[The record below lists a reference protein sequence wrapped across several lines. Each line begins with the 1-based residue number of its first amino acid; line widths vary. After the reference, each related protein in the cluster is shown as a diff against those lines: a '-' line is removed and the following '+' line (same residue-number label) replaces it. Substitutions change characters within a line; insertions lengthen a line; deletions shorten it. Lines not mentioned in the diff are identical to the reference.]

1 MTVTTPIRTTSERR
15 PPRCGG
21 AEPGRAWFRL
31 RLGAIWLGLGFGL
44 LGDLSAAPLEPVA
57 LQLKWQHQF
66 QFAGYYAAQ
75 EKGYYRE
82 AGLDVTF
89 LEAQPATEP
98 VAEVVEGRAQYGVSN
113 SALLLARHQ
122 GQPVVVL
129 AAVYQHSALVL
140 VARTNA
146 GILSIHDLAGR
157 RVMLER
163 QAGELLAYL
172 KKEEVPLQSLSF
184 ETHTFDTG
192 DLLTGKVD
200 AISAYTTDEPY
211 FLEQAGFRYLTF
223 TPRTAGIDFYG
234 DNLFTSEQ
242 ELRAH
247 PARVK
252 AFREASMRG
261 WKYAMQNPEEIAE
274 LILRHYGN
282 RHDRAHLLYEAQSMG
297 PLLQP
302 DLVEVGYMHHARWQH
317 IAETYADVGLLP
329 KGYSLEGFIYD
340 PGATDRLTRQRMK
353 IALTLVL
360 PIVAGLGILIL
371 VFLVLIRRLRRAI
384 RAQAT
389 MSVTLQENERKFRF
403 MAEHTADVIWI
414 MDIATERMTYISPS
428 IFQLRG
434 YTPEEL
440 LAQPAS
446 AALTPDSAARVR
458 AELEASIA
466 EWRPGKVLAP
476 RVTEVEQPHKN
487 GHLVQTEVVTTLHPN
502 AEGQLV
508 SVLGVTRDITKR
520 KRAEAQLRCELT
532 SMAQLASTDLLTSAW
547 NRRHFEDVV
556 EGEMHRATRYGQPL
570 SLLMLDIDHFKRVND
585 TYGHAKGDLVL
596 REVSDCVRA
605 AIRVSDSLTRWGGE
619 EFMVLMPNTGLSS
632 ATKLAERIRESIAAH
647 AFEGVGQVT
656 ASIGL
661 AEYLPTDPLQ
671 KWVQR
676 ADQAMYRAKR
686 GGRNQV
692 SADPARSSLHGDSE
706 HLEGTFLKLVW
717 SEAYASG
724 NQVID
729 AQHRRLFHLANELL
743 ESMLAHRPT
752 DEISMFV
759 ADLLSEVIQHFRD
772 EEAILVELDYTGL
785 QDHQA
790 KHAELV
796 AKALELGYAF
806 RDGTLSVGSLFQ
818 YLAHDVVATHLLK
831 ADREF
836 FHLTAGN

>member
-1 MTVTTPIRTTSERR
+1 MTAPSSTTSERR
-15 PPRCGG
+15 PPCRGG
-21 AEPGRAWFRL
+21 GDPLRFRIAL
-31 RLGAIWLGLGFGL
+31 CLCVALWLGLGPSGN
-44 LGDLSAAPLEPVA
+44 LSAAPLEPVT

-82 AGLDVTF
+82 AGLEVTF

-140 VARTNA
+140 VARANA

-172 KKEEVPLQSLSF
+172 KKEEVPLPGLSIQ
-184 ETHTFDTG
+184 THTFDTG
-192 DLLTGKVD
+192 DLLKGKVD

-234 DNLFTSEQ
+234 DNLFTSER
-242 ELRAH
+242 ELRTH

-297 PLLQP
+297 SLLQP
-302 DLVEVGYMHHARWQH
+302 DLVEVGYMHHGRWQH

-329 KGYSLEGFIYD
+329 RNFSLEGFIYD
-340 PGATDRLTRQRMK
+340 PGAADRLTRQRMK
-353 IALTLVL
+353 GALTLVL
-360 PIVAGLGILIL
+360 PIVTGLGILTL
-371 VFLVLIRRLRRAI
+371 VFLALIRRMQRAI
-384 RAQAT
+384 RAQAA

-434 YTPEEL
+434 YTPDEL
-440 LAQPAS
+440 LSQPAS
-446 AALTPDSAARVR
+446 AALTPESATRVR

-466 EWRPGKVLAP
+466 EWRPGKALAP
-476 RVTEVEQPHKN
+476 RVTEVEQPHKD
-487 GHLVQTEVVTTLHPN
+487 GHLVQTEVVTTLHPD
-502 AEGQLV
+502 AEGRLV
-508 SVLGVTRDITKR
+508 SVLGVTRDITAR
-520 KRAEAQLRCELT
+520 KRAEVQLRRELT

-556 EGEMHRATRYGQPL
+556 EGEMHRATRYGHPL

-585 TYGHAKGDLVL
+585 TYGHAKGDVVL
-596 REVSDCVRA
+596 REVSDRVRA

-619 EFMVLMPNTGLSS
+619 EFIVLMPNTGLTS
-632 ATKLAERIRESIAAH
+632 ATKLAERIRESIATL
-647 AFEGVGQVT
+647 AFEGVGTVT

-661 AEYLPTDPLQ
+661 AEYLPTDPLDV
-671 KWVQR
+671 WVER
-676 ADQAMYRAKR
+676 ADQAMYQAKR
-686 GGRNQV
+686 DGRNQV
-692 SADPARSSLHGDSE
+692 AADPARSSLHGAME

-729 AQHRRLFHLANELL
+729 AQHRHLFHLANELL
-743 ESMLAHRPT
+743 ESMLSHHPV

-759 ADLLSEVIQHFRD
+759 AGLLSEVVQHFHD
-772 EEAILVELDYTGL
+772 EEAILVELGYTGL
-785 QDHQA
+785 QDHKA

-796 AKALELGYAF
+796 AKALELGRSF
-806 RDGTLSVGSLFQ
+806 REGTLSVGALFQ
-818 YLAHDVVATHLLK
+818 FLAHDVVATHMLK
-831 ADREF
+831 ADRDF